1 MEAYFIQEALRK
13 LLILENS
20 PESDKDYQDILQGQ
34 SAEVVKHKLNR
45 EVWLLGRKA
54 A

>member
-20 PESDKDYQDILQGQ
+20 PESDKDYQDILQGE
-34 SAEVVKHKLNR
+34 SVEVVKHKLNK
-45 EVWLLGRKA
+45 EVWLISRRA